1 MMQAGMGLNRQEP
14 LMRVFTLIPILTAVM
29 LGLLPAAQANDSG
42 FNSNSNSNSNSEVIR
57 VHEVPRSELNRLR
70 YLGDFWGVN
79 WREDYVNLYVTPR
92 GREAVEALGYRV
104 ETDREKQ
111 AELER
116 FRSIDKDQWRARGEG
131 GIAGFP
137 CYRTVDETYAD
148 LAVLASDHPAL
159 TRLEDIGDSWRKA
172 NAQPGG
178 DDIFSLVIANQSSP
192 HPQAPLVVMAAQH
205 ARELVTAE
213 TAMRFAEWLVNG
225 YGTDATARW
234 LLDHREIHIIAIQNP
249 NGRREVEGGLSFWR
263 KNANTSYCP
272 QVNPGPGWPGV
283 DLNRNSA
290 VFYGNPSSSGTTC
303 DQTYRGPSPPG
314 SPPSIQEP
322 ETEAIEAYLIS
333 VFTDYRENMSDVI
346 PDTAEGLFHSIHSAG
361 DQILFPWEGSGFG
374 VSNNAPNHDQLT
386 WLGRKLG
393 FYTDFQVGRQILGPA
408 GGTTVDFAHGE
419 LGIAAYTYEIGTTF
433 FQSCSSFEG
442 AIWPRV
448 RDSLIY
454 SAKAAARPYAA
465 PAGPEVTALS
475 AFHNESTGQ
484 LLVEGRADD
493 TRFDR
498 NGASEAPFNDPISP
512 IASVIASLD
521 VPPALAKVTFTMT
534 LDGKGTVTGFSEIAA
549 VGALDLNT
557 PRLLFAQAADSD
569 GQTGVP
575 SATWIQAAEIFENRF
590 EEQP

>member
-1 MMQAGMGLNRQEP
+1 MHPIRL
-14 LMRVFTLIPILTAVM
+14 LPILFMAWTF
-29 LGLLPAAQANDSG
+29 LCPHGQAQAAD
-42 FNSNSNSNSNSEVIR
+42 SEVIR

-70 YLGDFWGVN
+70 YLGDFWGLN

-92 GREAVEALGYRV
+92 GRDAVEALGYRV
-104 ETDREKQ
+104 ETDRDKQ
-111 AELER
+111 AELDR
-116 FRSIDKDQWRARGEG
+116 FRSLDRDEWQASGEG
-131 GIAGFP
+131 GITGFP

-148 LAVLASDHPAL
+148 LAALASDHPTLA
-159 TRLEDIGDSWRKA
+159 RLEDIGDSWRKA

-213 TAMRFAEWLVNG
+213 TAMRFAEWLVDG
-225 YGTDATARW
+225 YETDATARW

-249 NGRREVEGGLSFWR
+249 DGRRQVEVGVSLWR
-263 KNANTSYCP
+263 KNANITFCP
-272 QVNPGPGWPGV
+272 TGDLSSDWPGI

-290 VFYGNPSSSGTTC
+290 GEFHGDFSSSLAC
-303 DQTYRGPSPPG
+303 NQTFRGPSP
-314 SPPSIQEP
+314 SSEP
-322 ETEAIEAYLIS
+322 ETIAIESYLVS
-333 VFTDYRENMSDVI
+333 VFNDYRENMNDVI

-475 AFHNESTGQ
+475 AFYDESTGQ
-484 LLVEGRADD
+484 LLVEGLGDD

-498 NGASEAPFNDPISP
+498 NGASEAPFNDPIGP

-521 VPPALAKVTFTMT
+521 VPPALAQDTFTLT
-534 LDGKGTVTGFSEIAA
+534 LDGNGTVTGFAGIAA
-549 VGALDLNT
+549 VGALDLGT
-557 PRLLFAQAADSD
+557 PRLLFAQATDSD

-575 SATWIQAAEIFENRF
+575 SATWIQAAEIFEDRF
-590 EEQP
+590 EDQP

>member
-1 MMQAGMGLNRQEP
+1 MHPIRL
-14 LMRVFTLIPILTAVM
+14 LPILFLAWTSLCHHGQVQ
-29 LGLLPAAQANDSG
+29 AAD
-42 FNSNSNSNSNSEVIR
+42 SEVIR

-70 YLGDFWGVN
+70 YLGDFWGLN

-92 GREAVEALGYRV
+92 GRDAVEALGYRV

-111 AELER
+111 AELDR
-116 FRSIDKDQWRARGEG
+116 FRSIDRDEWRARGQG

-148 LAVLASDHPAL
+148 LAALASDHPTLA
-159 TRLEDIGDSWRKA
+159 RLEDIGDSWRKA

-205 ARELVTAE
+205 ARELATAE
-213 TAMRFAEWLVNG
+213 SATRFAEWLLLGHENN
-225 YGTDATARW
+225 ATARW
-234 LLDHREIHIIAIQNP
+234 LLDHREIHIIAVQNP
-249 NGRREVEGGLSFWR
+249 DGRREVEDTEPFWR
-263 KNANTSYCP
+263 KNANATFCP
-272 QVNPGPGWPGV
+272 GSLPGV
-283 DLNRNSA
+283 DLNRNSPIYFGSA
-290 VFYGNPSSSGTTC
+290 SSGNEC
-303 DQTYRGPSPPG
+303 SEIFRGPLAS
-314 SPPSIQEP
+314 SEP
-322 ETEAIEAYLIS
+322 ETAAIQDYLVS
-333 VFTDYRENMSDVI
+333 VFTDYRDDQTDVI
-346 PDTAEGLFHSIHSAG
+346 PDTAEGIFHSIHSFG
-361 DQILFPWEGSGFG
+361 EQILFPWEGSGFG

-393 FYTDFQVGRQILGPA
+393 FFTDYEVGRQILGPA

-419 LGIAAYTYEIGTTF
+419 LGIAAFTYEIGTSF
-433 FQSCSSFEG
+433 QQSCSSFEG
-442 AIWPRV
+442 SIWPRV

-475 AFHNESTGQ
+475 AFYDESTGQ
-484 LLVEGRADD
+484 LLVEGLTDD

-521 VPPALAKVTFTMT
+521 VPPALAQDSFALA
-534 LDGKGTVTGFSEIAA
+534 LDESGTIAGFSGTLEL
-549 VGALDLNT
+549 GALNLDA
-557 PRLLFAQAADSD
+557 PRLLFAQATDSD
-569 GQTGVP
+569 GQTGVT
-575 SATWIQAAEIFENRF
+575 SATWIQAAEIFEDRF
-590 EEQP
+590 ENQP